1 MSHVYNSD
9 WTWAM
14 TKGRKRRD
22 KSRTFGTTEGNKAI
36 FISYRKG
43 KLTNPGGLLFIGF
56 PATENLNVI
65 MDQDFLTIIDILE
78 LVLDKTLVRTLFPT
92 ARYHFSYKYCVLKL
106 SSSLILELLP
116 STS

>member
-9 WTWAM
+9 WTWAT
-14 TKGRKRRD
+14 TKGHKRRD

-43 KLTNPGGLLFIGF
+43 KLTNPRGLLFIGF

-78 LVLDKTLVRTLFPT
+78 LWCVPFSLPPGTTFPT
-92 ARYHFSYKYCVLKL
+92 NTV
-106 SSSLILELLP
+106 SSNFLP
-116 STS
+116 PLF

>member
-1 MSHVYNSD
+1 MSHVYSSD
-9 WTWAM
+9 WTWAT
-14 TKGRKRRD
+14 TKGHKRRD

-56 PATENLNVI
+56 PATEN
-65 MDQDFLTIIDILE
+65 QDFLTIIDILE

-92 ARYHFSYKYCVLKL
+92 AQYHFSYKYCVLKL
-106 SSSLILELLP
+106 FPPLF
-116 STS
+116 